1 VDRRQHQVALAA
13 LLLLLAVPARAEDA
27 AALYATHCASC
38 HGAERQG
45 QPNWF
50 KANAAG
56 RLPAP
61 PLDPSGHAWQHSDA
75 ELLELITEGMA
86 AVAGP
91 DYPTDM
97 PAYGATLAAPEIAAL
112 VAWLKAAWPPGTRA
126 LQQSLNP
133 DGAALVADLLKAG
146 GEWTFP
152 ADCMTPAQRAAA
164 RAWKA
169 RKAATP

>member
-1 VDRRQHQVALAA
+1 MSRALIVT
-13 LLLLLAVPARAEDA
+13 LLLALIAAPVRGEDA

-38 HGAERQG
+38 HGARLEG

-61 PLDPSGHAWQHSDA
+61 PLDVTGHAWQHSDA
-75 ELLELITEGMA
+75 ELTDLLLDGMA
-86 AVAGP
+86 VVAGP
-91 DYPTDM
+91 DYATDM
-97 PAYGATLAAPEIAAL
+97 PTFGATLSPAEIAAL
-112 VAWLKAAWPPGTRA
+112 VGFMKRNWPVGTRA
-126 LQQSLNP
+126 LQASLNP
-133 DGAALVADLLKAG
+133 DGASAIADLLKAG

-152 ADCMTPAQRAAA
+152 PDCMTPGQRAAA

-169 RKAATP
+169 AKAAKPQAP